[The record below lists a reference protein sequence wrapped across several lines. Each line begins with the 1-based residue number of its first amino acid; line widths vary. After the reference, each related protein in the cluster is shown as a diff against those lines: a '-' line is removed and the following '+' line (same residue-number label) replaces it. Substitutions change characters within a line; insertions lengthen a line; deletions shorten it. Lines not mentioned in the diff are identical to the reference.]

1 MDFLDFLDF
10 LVNFE
15 PLGFAAALDA
25 SMGAGRRD
33 LERWGLAASGGT
45 CLVASV
51 NVLERDCGCSC
62 R

>member
-1 MDFLDFLDF
+1 MDFWDF
-10 LVNFE
+10 LVNLE
-15 PLGFAAALDA
+15 LLGFAAALDA

-33 LERWGLAASGGT
+33 RERWGLAASGGT

-51 NVLERDCGCSC
+51 NVLMRDCGCSC

>member
-1 MDFLDFLDF
+1 MDFLDFL
-10 LVNFE
+10 VTFE
-15 PLGFAAALDA
+15 LLGFAAALDA

-33 LERWGLAASGGT
+33 FERWGSAASGGT

-51 NVLERDCGCSC
+51 NVLDRDSGCSC

>member
-1 MDFLDFLDF
+1 MDFWDF
-10 LVNFE
+10 LVTFE
-15 PLGFAAALDA
+15 IFGFAAALDA

-33 LERWGLAASGGT
+33 FERWGSAASGGI

-51 NVLERDCGCSC
+51 KVLERDCGCSC